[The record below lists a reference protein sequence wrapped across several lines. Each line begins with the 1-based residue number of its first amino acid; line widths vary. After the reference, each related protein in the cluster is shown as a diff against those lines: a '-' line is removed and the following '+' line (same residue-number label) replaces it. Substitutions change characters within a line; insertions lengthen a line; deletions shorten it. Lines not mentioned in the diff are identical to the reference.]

1 MLAGNR
7 SELTEILEQA
17 STLVE
22 ARLVELTKFSQ
33 DCPDEL
39 RNAMRHILLASG
51 KRLRPAMVLMAADA
65 CGQRTNASLAAACA
79 IEMVHTYSLVH
90 DDLPAMDDD
99 ELRRG
104 VAACHIK
111 FGEATAILAGD
122 ALLTCAFEI
131 LSNCNDDPD
140 VLIQCVSQLSHAAGA
155 ANMVG
160 GQIDDLAAEFSVGDV
175 EQLKRI
181 HRRKTG
187 AMFRA
192 AVKMGAISA
201 RATDQQ
207 VEALDQY
214 ACALGLAFQI
224 VDDLLDLQ
232 GDTNQLGKQV
242 GKDAEH
248 GKLTYPAL
256 LGAEESSR
264 LAGELIEQAVDSLRI
279 FEGEAEPLAQLAQFV
294 VDRHN

>member
-111 FGEATAILAGD
+111 FGETTAILAGD
-122 ALLTCAFEI
+122 ALLTCAFET
-131 LSNCNDDPD
+131 LSNCNDDTD
-140 VLIQCVSQLSHAAGA
+140 VLIQCISQLSHAAGA
-155 ANMVG
+155 SNMVG

>member
-1 MLAGNR
+1 MLAGN
-7 SELTEILEQA
+7 SSPLTEILQQT
-17 STLVE
+17 STLIE
-22 ARLVELTKFSQ
+22 SRLVEITEFDQ
-33 DCPDEL
+33 DCPAEL
-39 RNAMRHILLASG
+39 RSAMRHILLAPG

-104 VAACHIK
+104 VAACHVQY
-111 FGEATAILAGD
+111 GEATAILAGD
-122 ALLTCAFEI
+122 ALLTSAFEV
-131 LSNCNDDPD
+131 LAQCDDDAD
-140 VLIQCVSQLSHAAGA
+140 VLVACIAELSHAAGA
-155 ANMVG
+155 TNMVG
-160 GQIDDLAAEFSVGDV
+160 GQVDDLAAEFSSGDV

-201 RATDQQ
+201 RATQEQ
-207 VEALDQY
+207 VDSLDQY
-214 ACALGLAFQI
+214 ARALGLAFQI

-256 LGAEESSR
+256 LGADESQR
-264 LAGELIEQAVDSLRI
+264 LAHNLIEQAVTSLRS
-279 FEGEAEPLAQLAQFV
+279 FESAAEPLRSLASFV
-294 VDRHN
+294 EDRHH